1 MRLTCPNCSAR
12 YEVDASMIPPEGRD
26 VQCSNC
32 GTTWFQAGSQD
43 LEITVDDAIEPDIA
57 ANAPAEEPRAEDVD
71 DIEPDNSGRP
81 EPTKRGLDPSLQEI
95 LREEAAREASLRRAE
110 GRGVETQEE
119 LGLSD
124 AAPAAPAPQIPE
136 ADPEFDEETLA
147 AILASDTTTTTASA
161 AAASRRDLLPD
172 IEEINSTLRSTSDRV
187 ATEAEASDLETVDL
201 TPRRRRG
208 FRVGFGL
215 ILLLTA
221 ISVAIYA
228 NTSLIVERVPS
239 LAEPITGFV
248 EQVDVARLWFD
259 DLTKSLAEWLNQ
271 LTSG

>member
-43 LEITVDDAIEPDIA
+43 LEITVDDAI
-57 ANAPAEEPRAEDVD
+57 APAEGSQAEDVD
-71 DIEPDNSGRP
+71 DIEPDISGRP
-81 EPTKRGLDPSLQEI
+81 EPTQRGLDPSLQEI
-95 LREEAAREASLRRAE
+95 LREEAEREASLRRAE

-124 AAPAAPAPQIPE
+124 AAPAAPTPQIPE

-147 AILASDTTTTTASA
+147 AILAADTTTTTASA

-172 IEEINSTLRSTSDRV
+172 IEEINSTLRSTSDRD

-208 FRVGFGL
+208 FRIGFGL
-215 ILLLTA
+215 VLLLTA
-221 ISVAIYA
+221 VLVGIYA

-239 LAEPITGFV
+239 LAEPVTSFV